1 MYRGGLK
8 FMRHSISDTAEY
20 GDYTRGPRIITD
32 EVREEMQEILAEIR
46 SGSFAREWIDECRN
60 GAKRFQALRMR
71 ENDHL
76 IERVGAKL
84 RAMMPW
90 SEEGKAQAAGDG
102 APARERAGA
111 AATG

>member
-1 MYRGGLK
+1 MLFR
-8 FMRHSISDTAEY
+8 S
-20 GDYTRGPRIITD
+20 
-32 EVREEMQEILAEIR
+32 EMQEILA
-46 SGSFAREWIDECRN
+46 
-60 GAKRFQALRMR
+60 
-71 ENDHL
+71 HL

-90 SEEGKAQAAGDG
+90 SEEGKAHAAGDG